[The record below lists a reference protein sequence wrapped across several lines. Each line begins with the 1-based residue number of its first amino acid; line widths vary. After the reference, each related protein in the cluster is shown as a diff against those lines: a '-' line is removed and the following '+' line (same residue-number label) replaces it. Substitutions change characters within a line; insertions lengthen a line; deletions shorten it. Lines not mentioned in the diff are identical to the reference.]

1 VADEPVVL
9 LFLSTLSDGRRLA
22 CYQEDPP
29 RTDGVM
35 IDQVGPVDPEA
46 PFHGRKARDWPDGT
60 YRVRGDRLVRDEA
73 GDPLTVAIDRYRERF
88 GTVDLTLFA
97 KSAAELDVAAAL
109 MNRAVERGRRTSDDE
124 YFPLIGLQPLPPDI
138 VI

>member
-1 VADEPVVL
+1 MAGAVADEPVVL

-35 IDQVGPVDPEA
+35 VDQVGPVDPEA

-60 YRVRGDRLVRDEA
+60 YRVEGERLVGDEPPAGRGGRGRDGRG
-73 GDPLTVAIDRYRERF
+73 GD
-88 GTVDLTLFA
+88 
-97 KSAAELDVAAAL
+97 
-109 MNRAVERGRRTSDDE
+109 RAVEGGAAREARGDAGARCARTTRRVA
-124 YFPLIGLQPLPPDI
+124 GGRWRGWRAR
-138 VI
+138 